1 MARVDLNIVDRGI
14 NGSKWVAEET
24 ALTADHLD
32 KVIEQKTDNSG
43 ALNSL
48 PTPFARFFVAREAF
62 RRVHEEHLNPKN
74 EAGFAY
80 RQMVSD
86 ILDVFELLFYIKYH
100 KNNTWRNGEKIELRE
115 WKSQEELAYIKEK
128 MPVLYNSIHDYYT
141 TDIREDK
148 LYFLIYSENGK
159 DKLLACSSPLTG
171 FVTPPDMDKAK
182 IKENN
187 SIKVECAGE
196 QYNNLQIRRKS
207 SGFYFRDIKLFGD
220 RDADFKN
227 YMYNTLFGGDN
238 VDSQF
243 KEIKDY
249 IHGFRNDNDIRND
262 YDQKMSPILTDQND
276 PLVINRLE
284 LMRLDEVDVMSF
296 FTDTIIKLPYR
307 ISDKYFFG
315 IKYQNDTLE
324 RDYDY
329 LMPFK
334 AEVFNLFDGN
344 IPDVSIHLNRNDI
357 TVSLRYNGKE
367 YKKFYDRGDNY
378 AASHG
383 KIVDLSVDSLN
394 FDLGLFP
401 NILSNND
408 DENNYFKVIVVAAD
422 ENPEPPYFNIDE
434 INLTFYRREGLV
446 MKLVSE
452 VTSDS
457 NAQFGTLPSVVRSRQ
472 SIGTGEKSGTKF
484 YEVFNT

>member
-1 MARVDLNIVDRGI
+1 
-14 NGSKWVAEET
+14 
-24 ALTADHLD
+24 
-32 KVIEQKTDNSG
+32 
-43 ALNSL
+43 
-48 PTPFARFFVAREAF
+48 
-62 RRVHEEHLNPKN
+62 
-74 EAGFAY
+74 
-80 RQMVSD
+80 
-86 ILDVFELLFYIKYH
+86 
-100 KNNTWRNGEKIELRE
+100 
-115 WKSQEELAYIKEK
+115 
-128 MPVLYNSIHDYYT
+128 
-141 TDIREDK
+141 
-148 LYFLIYSENGK
+148 
-159 DKLLACSSPLTG
+159 
-171 FVTPPDMDKAK
+171 
-182 IKENN
+182 
-187 SIKVECAGE
+187 
-196 QYNNLQIRRKS
+196 
-207 SGFYFRDIKLFGD
+207 
-220 RDADFKN
+220 
-227 YMYNTLFGGDN
+227 
-238 VDSQF
+238 
-243 KEIKDY
+243 
-249 IHGFRNDNDIRND
+249 
-262 YDQKMSPILTDQND
+262 
-276 PLVINRLE
+276 
-284 LMRLDEVDVMSF
+284 MRLDEVDVMSF

-484 YEVFNT
+484 YEVFNTAFDVIEVDVLGQKGLIVPQWERSNPTNQTFTYAIDLGTSNTFMSRCKNNADDTPDLSKNPELFKMERPMVSYLHEVKTDSQFSINQQIENSIFEKARKNIKTEFLPAMIDGTDYKFPIRTAVCSIKSKIQKPKLFDNHNIAFFYEKLMPNDDQEIHTDIKWEKNEEELRLFVRELLLIIKCDILQRNGDLNRTRLVWFSPLSFSGNELSLIHISEPTRH